1 MKFSSFALAAV
12 AIAASSVNAF
22 STPNTLGRVVAQVCY
37 QYVGKYC
44 GKKIGDTKVIFYLL
58 YHMCGIV
65 HGRLF
70 GQNNKCLDH
79 GHRR

>member
-37 QYVGKYC
+37 QYMSENIA
-44 GKKIGDTKVIFYLL
+44 GKKLAIQK
-58 YHMCGIV
+58 
-65 HGRLF
+65 
-70 GQNNKCLDH
+70 
-79 GHRR
+79 